1 MKNRKSLLYKLLAVS
16 FLIIIC
22 IIMMIIGRGHTI
34 YLDNK
39 TKNINGQNY
48 SSFYKAVIIVNG
60 KEVAR
65 LGDGDRGEAISIGQ
79 NFNMTIK
86 ITPNKNDKETISNC
100 SIPIPYNKDQVIL
113 NLPTL
118 LSGLKEQD
126 YMEEFIPLTVVEN
139 KEEDIEINEFEM
151 PLG

>member
-1 MKNRKSLLYKLLAVS
+1 MKNKKSLMYKLLTVA
-16 FLIIIC
+16 FLIIVC

-39 TKNINGQNY
+39 TKVVDGKEY
-48 SSFYKAVIIVNG
+48 LSYYKVVILVGG

-65 LGDGDRGEAISIGQ
+65 LSEEDRGEAINIGQ
-79 NFNMTIK
+79 KFDMTLK
-86 ITPNKNDKETISNC
+86 ITPKKNGAENISKYTIS
-100 SIPIPYNKDQVIL
+100 IPYNKDQVII

-118 LSGLKEQD
+118 LEGLGKEH
-126 YMEEFIPLTVVEN
+126 YMEEFIPLAIVEDKDEN
-139 KEEDIEINEFEM
+139 VEINEFEM